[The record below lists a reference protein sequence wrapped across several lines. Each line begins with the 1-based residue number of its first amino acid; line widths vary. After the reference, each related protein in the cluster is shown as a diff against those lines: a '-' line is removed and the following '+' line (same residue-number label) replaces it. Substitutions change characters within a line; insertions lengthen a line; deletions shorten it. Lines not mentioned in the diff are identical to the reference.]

1 MIKSKFS
8 NYVPLVGMSLD
19 ANLIMLIESTNK
31 ENIKVWSDVMR
42 VLQVHQRFKHWR
54 KMIVFLS
61 FALLSACSKHIDA
74 IRKPIDVSH
83 LGQFV
88 EINFELN
95 KRKAGDYQFALLFAT
110 TDDYDEM
117 KRRFKLFGNIDH
129 DGVAIPISFRLVKD
143 GNIFFD
149 KEINVVR
156 LDGVQAFYYE
166 ERRINTAVRE
176 IKTLSLPP
184 GRYSA
189 VITTLEDV
197 PAFNGIQSF
206 VELAYFNPKI

>member
-1 MIKSKFS
+1 MKI
-8 NYVPLVGMSLD
+8 
-19 ANLIMLIESTNK
+19 
-31 ENIKVWSDVMR
+31 
-42 VLQVHQRFKHWR
+42 LQVHERFKNWGNIIIF
-54 KMIVFLS
+54 MS
-61 FALLSACSKHIDA
+61 CTLLMACSKHIDT
-74 IRKPIDVSH
+74 IRKPIEVSH
-83 LGQFV
+83 AGQSV
-88 EINFELN
+88 EINFELS

-129 DGVAIPISFRLVKD
+129 DGVVIPISFRLVKD
-143 GNIFFD
+143 GKIFFD

-197 PAFNGIQSF
+197 PAFNGIESF
-206 VELAYFNPKI
+206 VELIYFNPKI

>member
-1 MIKSKFS
+1 MKI
-8 NYVPLVGMSLD
+8 
-19 ANLIMLIESTNK
+19 
-31 ENIKVWSDVMR
+31 
-42 VLQVHQRFKHWR
+42 LQVHERLKNWR
-54 KMIVFLS
+54 NIIVFMS
-61 FALLSACSKHIDA
+61 CTLLMACSKHIET

-83 LGQFV
+83 SGRTV
-88 EINFELN
+88 EINFELS
-95 KRKAGDYQFALLFAT
+95 KRQAGDYQFALLFAT

-176 IKTLSLPP
+176 IKTLSLPS

-197 PAFNGIQSF
+197 SAFNGIQGF
-206 VELAYFNPKI
+206 VQLTYFNPKI